1 MDAGEGNMKER
12 MLMIEMK
19 YSVLKKEM
27 EGDRCG
33 WSEPDVSIGIT
44 SETKKKTCCR

>member
-12 MLMIEMK
+12 MLMIETE
-19 YSVLKKEM
+19 YSVLKEEM

-33 WSEPDVSIGIT
+33 WSDIVIVVALQRATTI
-44 SETKKKTCCR
+44 

>member
-12 MLMIEMK
+12 MLMIEMEYFVWK
-19 YSVLKKEM
+19 EEM

-33 WSEPDVSIGIT
+33 WS
-44 SETKKKTCCR
+44 